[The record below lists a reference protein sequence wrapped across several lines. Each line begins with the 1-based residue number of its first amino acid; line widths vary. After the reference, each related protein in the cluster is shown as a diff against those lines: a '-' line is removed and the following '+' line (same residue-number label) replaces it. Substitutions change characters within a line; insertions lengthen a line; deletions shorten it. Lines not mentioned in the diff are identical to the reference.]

1 MAKKKK
7 PTKQRKMLIDF
18 KAFLFDFVK
27 FTGAIVAL
35 IDLRPKVR
43 YLNGKKPKGIYRGRY
58 LAISNHVSFRDAVT
72 LLVVFWRRRV
82 RLLCT
87 QELIDVKFWGPF
99 FRGVGCIPIEKEN
112 PSMKAFKEIK
122 ETFDRGHIVGVF
134 PEGSISQDTNL
145 QPFKAGAAMIAI
157 LNGCDIVPMYIKKRE
172 KWGQRQ
178 LIIVGN
184 RIKVTDYITSK
195 IPTVSEIEKLDQI
208 MFEKEQELAEYA
220 LKFIKK

>member
-27 FTGAIVAL
+27 FTGAIAAL
-35 IDLRPKVR
+35 FDLRPKIK
-43 YLNGKKPKGIYRGRY
+43 YLNGKKPKGLYRGKY
-58 LAISNHVSFRDAVT
+58 LAISNHVSMRDAVT
-72 LLVVFWRRRV
+72 LLTVFWRRRV

-99 FRGVGCIPIEKEN
+99 FRAVGCIPIEKDN
-112 PSMKAFKEIK
+112 PSIKAFKEIK
-122 ETFDRGHIVGVF
+122 ETYDRGHIVGVF
-134 PEGSISQDTNL
+134 PEGSISLDASL
-145 QPFKAGAAMIAI
+145 QSFKSGAAMIAI
-157 LNGCDIVPMYIKKRE
+157 LNGCDILPMYIKKRE

-184 RIKVTDYITSK
+184 KIKTTDYIKSK
-195 IPTVSEIEKLDQI
+195 IPTIQEIENLNKV